1 MPEAAALSIPRPL
14 PCRAMTVLIIRG
26 SGFLGTE
33 LARQATA
40 AGHETAAT
48 FATTRPGTVSEVP

>member
-1 MPEAAALSIPRPL
+1 
-14 PCRAMTVLIIRG
+14 MTVLIIRG

-48 FATTRPGTVSEVP
+48 FATTPPGTVSEVP